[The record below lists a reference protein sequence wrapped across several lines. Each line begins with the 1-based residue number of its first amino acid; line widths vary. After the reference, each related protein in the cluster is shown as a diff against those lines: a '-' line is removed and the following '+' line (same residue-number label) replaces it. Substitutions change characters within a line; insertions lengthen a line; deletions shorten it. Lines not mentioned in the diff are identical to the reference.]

1 MIYTRKQ
8 PVEAIQFT
16 GENKNEV
23 VSFVSGHC
31 IEVLSES
38 DLYKMLFIEYVDYGG
53 KTHVVNINT
62 TNWVV
67 SENCKLSFYKDKTFK
82 KTFMA
87 AEEFENG
94 SIAIDWE
101 AMDKNIKDFFETFD
115 KDKLFRGFHGV
126 PKEKIQEAVNENE
139 KMRNDPFN
147 VPSNK
152 TSEVNTDE
160 VIGRMIL
167 EECSSSIS
175 EVLREVQD
183 IVEKAFHDKIRE
195 EKYKSAWGDS
205 EGNIHFNE
213 STPEQ
218 MKLKAMY
225 KEFMDNYKKMLD
237 AWIEGGI
244 EADANELQKYAVN
257 EKGVESVTF
266 DSVIDEMKELHA
278 KKNKDYKGSFHDL
291 FKEYGMPYALGHLEE
306 KLNRVKAITAN
317 GGNAVK
323 NDHIEDSVIDL
334 ASYAVMLYVELKS
347 KGNGE
352 D

>member
-1 MIYTRKQ
+1 MQ
-8 PVEAIQFT
+8 
-16 GENKNEV
+16 
-23 VSFVSGHC
+23 
-31 IEVLSES
+31 
-38 DLYKMLFIEYVDYGG
+38 
-53 KTHVVNINT
+53 
-62 TNWVV
+62 
-67 SENCKLSFYKDKTFK
+67 FYKDETFK
-82 KTFMA
+82 KTFKA
-87 AEEFENG
+87 AEEFENE

-218 MKLKAMY
+218 MKLKAMC
-225 KEFMDNYKKMLD
+225 KEFMGL
-237 AWIEGGI
+237 
-244 EADANELQKYAVN
+244 
-257 EKGVESVTF
+257 S
-266 DSVIDEMKELHA
+266 
-278 KKNKDYKGSFHDL
+278 
-291 FKEYGMPYALGHLEE
+291 
-306 KLNRVKAITAN
+306 
-317 GGNAVK
+317 
-323 NDHIEDSVIDL
+323 
-334 ASYAVMLYVELKS
+334 
-347 KGNGE
+347 
-352 D
+352 